1 MFRRKF
7 QRKICVK
14 KKLFGWLHFSLFFE
28 ELPEIIRLHNYC
40 GQVRLAKYACALF
53 L

>member
-1 MFRRKF
+1 MREK
-7 QRKICVK
+7 KIVCLVA
-14 KKLFGWLHFSLFFE
+14 LLSFFE